1 MDGVIQSLHNNG
13 QNSMT
18 PPPFGGV
25 TVDNTLY
32 MGVFGDEC
40 DKYSA
45 VSGLSD
51 DPKNPAFSASRSKS
65 PAKDEVN
72 LHPSPNVTI
81 TQANYDRVKEKFRK
95 MMKNFDLSTKKIKTL
110 SDEKQELQIEV
121 ISLRKRTK
129 SLKLTIG
136 NHETELIESAQETET
151 TLVMY

>member
-1 MDGVIQSLHNNG
+1 
-13 QNSMT
+13 MT

-45 VSGLSD
+45 VSPLSD
-51 DPKNPAFSASRSKS
+51 TPKNLSRSPSPAKS
-65 PAKDEVN
+65 LAKDEVN
-72 LHPSPNVTI
+72 QQLFPNVTM
-81 TQANYDRVKEKFRK
+81 TQVKYFFPTKTSLTLKKANYDRVKEKFQK

-121 ISLRKRTK
+121 IALRKRTK

>member
-1 MDGVIQSLHNNG
+1 
-13 QNSMT
+13 MT

-81 TQANYDRVKEKFRK
+81 TQVKIISPTKTGLTLKKGELRPSQGKIP
-95 MMKNFDLSTKKIKTL
+95 KN
-110 SDEKQELQIEV
+110 DEEF
-121 ISLRKRTK
+121 
-129 SLKLTIG
+129 
-136 NHETELIESAQETET
+136 
-151 TLVMY
+151 